1 MASPAYPDN
10 YRNDLVCEWT
20 VSSTGTSR
28 ITARIIDFEMEDGFD
43 FLTFGNGEESS
54 DDTANIIVRLTGIT
68 KIRSVT
74 SSGSQ
79 MWINVA
85 TDRTG
90 TERGFLIHIK
100 QTTDVQGI
108 V

>member
-1 MASPAYPDN
+1 
-10 YRNDLVCEWT
+10 
-20 VSSTGTSR
+20 
-28 ITARIIDFEMEDGFD
+28 MEDGFD

-54 DDTANIIVRLTGIT
+54 DDTANVIVRLTG
-68 KIRSVT
+68 KIKIHSVT
-74 SSGSQ
+74 SFESR

-90 TERGFLIHIK
+90 TARGFLIHIK
-100 QTTDVQGI
+100 QTMDVRGI